1 MEGPMEQNTAV
12 NNKIR
17 SMISNEE
24 QKISGQYSRILASAV
39 RRAAEAVIFF
49 NEKGALSDNTVVK
62 TFFLY
67 LSVKKDAQR
76 VIIEKIGRSL
86 GIELTPIYY
95 QSSNEAAGG
104 TDEKAEEDLY
114 DIFHIVHEVAADEL
128 EFYLNYAAVEKD
140 GGINSLLLMLADL
153 AKEFLFDIKIWYL
166 NHKDA
171 NESNKPGFKKIVLQD
186 YSVIAA

>member
-1 MEGPMEQNTAV
+1 MEQNSIYY
-12 NNKIR
+12 NKTR

-24 QKISGQYSRILASAV
+24 QKIAGQYSRILASAV

-49 NEKGALSDNTVVK
+49 NEKGALYEDCVAK

-86 GIELTPIYY
+86 GIELTSVFF
-95 QSSNEAAGG
+95 QSGNGAGGG
-104 TDEKAEEDLY
+104 TDEKEREEDLY
-114 DIFHIVHEVAADEL
+114 EIFQIVHEVAADEL

-140 GGINSLLLMLADL
+140 AGVNSLLLVLADM

-171 NESNKPGFKKIVLQD
+171 YNSSKPGFKKNVLQD
-186 YSVIAA
+186 YSVVTALN

>member
-1 MEGPMEQNTAV
+1 MEQNTIF

-24 QKISGQYSRILASAV
+24 QKIAEQYSRILASAV
-39 RRAAEAVIFF
+39 RRASEAVIFF
-49 NEKGALSDNTVVK
+49 NEKGALCENCVAK

-76 VIIEKIGRSL
+76 IIIEKIGRSI
-86 GIELTPIYY
+86 GIELTPVYY
-95 QSSNEAAGG
+95 QSGNGAGCG
-104 TDEKAEEDLY
+104 TDEKVKEDLY

-166 NHKDA
+166 NHKDS

-186 YSVIAA
+186 YSVVTALN